1 MTIWNIDCA
10 LRPKQKVEVRDD
22 FDGKT
27 LFFGVEA
34 ELQDKC
40 VADPEFS
47 KRKVLTVYIERD
59 VIVVEVK
66 RP

>member
-10 LRPKQKVEVRDD
+10 LRPRQKVEVRDIR
-22 FDGKT
+22 GQT
-27 LFFGVEA
+27 LFSGIET

-40 VADPEFS
+40 ISDPEFS

>member
-10 LRPKQKVEVRDD
+10 LRPKQKVEVRDIR
-22 FDGKT
+22 GQT
-27 LFFGVEA
+27 LFSGIET

-40 VADPEFS
+40 ISDPEFS

>member
-10 LRPKQKVEVRDD
+10 LRPRQKVEVRDIR
-22 FDGKT
+22 GQT
-27 LFFGVEA
+27 LFSGIET

-40 VADPEFS
+40 ISDPEFS

-59 VIVVEVK
+59 VIIVEVK
-66 RP
+66 

>member
-10 LRPKQKVEVRDD
+10 LRPRQKVEVRDTR
-22 FDGKT
+22 GQT
-27 LFFGVEA
+27 LFSGIET

-40 VADPEFS
+40 ISDPEFS

-66 RP
+66 K

>member
-10 LRPKQKVEVRDD
+10 LRPKQKVEVRDIR
-22 FDGKT
+22 GQT
-27 LFFGVEA
+27 LFSGIET

-40 VADPEFS
+40 ISDPEFS

-59 VIVVEVK
+59 VIIVEVK
-66 RP
+66 

>member
-1 MTIWNIDCA
+1 MKSETTSTG
-10 LRPKQKVEVRDD
+10 RRS
-22 FDGKT
+22 
-27 LFFGVEA
+27 FFGVEA

-40 VADPEFS
+40 ISDPEFS

-66 RP
+66 

>member
-10 LRPKQKVEVRDD
+10 LRPRQKVEVIDIR
-22 FDGKT
+22 GQT
-27 LFFGVEA
+27 LFSGIET

-40 VADPEFS
+40 ISDPEFS

>member
-10 LRPKQKVEVRDD
+10 LRPKQKVEVRDIR
-22 FDGKT
+22 GQT
-27 LFFGVEA
+27 LFSGIKT
-34 ELQDKC
+34 ELLDKC
-40 VADPEFS
+40 ISDPEFS

>member
-10 LRPKQKVEVRDD
+10 LRPNQKVEVRDIR
-22 FDGKT
+22 GQT
-27 LFFGVEA
+27 LFSGIET

-40 VADPEFS
+40 ISDPEFS

-66 RP
+66 

>member
-10 LRPKQKVEVRDD
+10 LRPKQKVEVRDIR
-22 FDGKT
+22 GQT
-27 LFFGVEA
+27 LFSGIET

-40 VADPEFS
+40 TSDPEFS

-66 RP
+66 RL

>member
-10 LRPKQKVEVRDD
+10 LRPRQKVEVRDIR
-22 FDGKT
+22 GQT
-27 LFFGVEA
+27 LFSGIET

-40 VADPEFS
+40 ISDPEFS

-66 RP
+66 

>member
-10 LRPKQKVEVRDD
+10 LRPNQKVEVRDIR
-22 FDGKT
+22 GQT
-27 LFFGVEA
+27 LFSGIET

-40 VADPEFS
+40 IGDPEFS

>member
-10 LRPKQKVEVRDD
+10 LRPKQKVEVRDIR
-22 FDGKT
+22 GQT
-27 LFFGVEA
+27 LFSGIET

-40 VADPEFS
+40 ISDPEFS

-59 VIVVEVK
+59 AIIVEVK
-66 RP
+66 

>member
-10 LRPKQKVEVRDD
+10 LRPKQKVEVRDIR
-22 FDGKT
+22 GQT
-27 LFFGVEA
+27 LFSGIET

-40 VADPEFS
+40 ISDPEFS

-66 RP
+66 RL

>member
-10 LRPKQKVEVRDD
+10 LRPRQKVEVRDIR
-22 FDGKT
+22 GQT
-27 LFFGVEA
+27 LFTGIET

-40 VADPEFS
+40 ISDPEFS
-47 KRKVLTVYIERD
+47 KRKVLTVYIEKD

-66 RP
+66 RL

>member
-10 LRPKQKVEVRDD
+10 LRPKQKVEVRDIR
-22 FDGKT
+22 GQT
-27 LFFGVEA
+27 LFSGIET

-40 VADPEFS
+40 ISDPEFS

-59 VIVVEVK
+59 VIVVEAK